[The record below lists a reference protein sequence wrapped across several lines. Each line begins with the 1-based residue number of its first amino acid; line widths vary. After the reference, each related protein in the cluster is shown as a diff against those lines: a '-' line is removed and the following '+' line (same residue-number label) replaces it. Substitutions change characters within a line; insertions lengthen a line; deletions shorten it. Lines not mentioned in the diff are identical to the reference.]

1 MATAETAKGTNTL
14 ASAHQ
19 VNYNSQDESRL
30 SQATVTPT
38 KAEVDDTK
46 RIKGL
51 DLEGCSRCDPPEL
64 ITFDCDGD
72 LILDVGEVVYEH
84 RVNATGQTSP
94 VTQAA
99 RTFRVCSKRLRRAS
113 PVFKRMLYGGFAEAQ
128 PPEDDKQWLVELPDD
143 DPDALAVFCH
153 VMHGSFEKVPSS
165 TEVIDLELLY
175 QITILSDK
183 YDLLHLLRPWA
194 WQWRVLLVD
203 GYSNWSRTDKKM
215 EKGLFIT

>member
-84 RVNATGQTSP
+84 RVNATG
-94 VTQAA
+94 
-99 RTFRVCSKRLRRAS
+99 
-113 PVFKRMLYGGFAEAQ
+113 
-128 PPEDDKQWLVELPDD
+128 
-143 DPDALAVFCH
+143 
-153 VMHGSFEKVPSS
+153 
-165 TEVIDLELLY
+165 
-175 QITILSDK
+175 
-183 YDLLHLLRPWA
+183 
-194 WQWRVLLVD
+194 
-203 GYSNWSRTDKKM
+203 
-215 EKGLFIT
+215 